1 MDLEV
6 EISHTKSANTCLI
19 CTCHRCRNII
29 LIGGGGALTKQLG
42 GLGQICFVNFDVR
55 KLILVISGT
64 LLSQEQYVYLVTGSH
79 DPVTD
84 ASSQNIM
91 SF

>member
-29 LIGGGGALTKQLG
+29 LIGGGG
-42 GLGQICFVNFDVR
+42 
-55 KLILVISGT
+55 
-64 LLSQEQYVYLVTGSH
+64 
-79 DPVTD
+79 TD
-84 ASSQNIM
+84 KATRWSRPDT
-91 SF
+91 FCKF